1 MKKIKLIFMSLMK
14 HKNYKKYYNN
24 KLLNILINEY
34 NNDNMWIKPYS
45 YIIEKNKT
53 VDVIK
58 FKYENDEYYIL
69 FPLEELNLNEE
80 LIDETISIRELL
92 KYENENLISHLFSS
106 NIYFNSQIKTCVC
119 DEKLLNII
127 HYLISD
133 YIKNN
138 NIKVFNIKKDSEVE
152 KYNIFYKNIFQDLNY
167 MFFETDN
174 KMLFIKKDY
183 LYEWFKNEENN

>member
-1 MKKIKLIFMSLMK
+1 MSVLK
-14 HKNYKKYYNN
+14 HKEFKKYYNN
-24 KLLNILINEY
+24 NLFNILIRKF
-34 NNDNMWIKPYS
+34 NDENIWIRPHPC
-45 YIIEKNKT
+45 IIEKNKT
-53 VDVIK
+53 VDIIK
-58 FKYENDEYYIL
+58 FKYQNDEYYL
-69 FPLEELNLNEE
+69 FFPLEELNLNEE
-80 LIDETISIRELL
+80 LIDETITIRELL
-92 KYENENLISHLFSS
+92 EYENEKLITNLLSS
-106 NIYFNSQIKTCVC
+106 NVYFNSQINTCVC

-138 NIKVFNIKKDSEVE
+138 NIKVFNIKKDSEVG

-183 LYEWFKNEENN
+183 LYEWFKNEEND

>member
-1 MKKIKLIFMSLMK
+1 MSILK
-14 HKNYKKYYNN
+14 HKEFKKYYNN
-24 KLLNILINEY
+24 DLFNILIKEFNIE
-34 NNDNMWIKPYS
+34 NMRIKPHS
-45 YIIEKNKT
+45 HIIEKNKT
-53 VDVIK
+53 VDIIK
-58 FKYENDEYYIL
+58 FKYKNDEYYLL

-80 LIDETISIRELL
+80 LIDETITIRELL
-92 KYENENLISHLFSS
+92 KYENENLITYLFSS
-106 NIYFNSQIKTCVC
+106 NIYFNSQINTCVY

-138 NIKVFNIKKDSEVE
+138 NIKVFNIKKNSEIG

-183 LYEWFKNEENN
+183 LYEWFRNEEND

>member
-1 MKKIKLIFMSLMK
+1 MSVLK
-14 HKNYKKYYNN
+14 HKEFKKYYNN
-24 KLLNILINEY
+24 KLLNNLLKEY
-34 NNDNMWIKPYS
+34 NDDNIWIKPYP

-58 FKYENDEYYIL
+58 FKYKNDEYYIL

-92 KYENENLISHLFSS
+92 KYENENLITYLFSS
-106 NIYFNSQIKTCVC
+106 NIYFNSQINTCVC

-138 NIKVFNIKKDSEVE
+138 NIKVFNIKKDSEVG
-152 KYNIFYKNIFQDLNY
+152 KYNIFYKNIFQNLNY

-183 LYEWFKNEENN
+183 LYEWFRNEEND

>member
-24 KLLNILINEY
+24 KLLNIIIKEY

-80 LIDETISIRELL
+80 LIDETITIRELL
-92 KYENENLISHLFSS
+92 KYENENLITYLFSS
-106 NIYFNSQIKTCVC
+106 NIYFNSQINTCVY

-138 NIKVFNIKKDSEVE
+138 NIKVFNIKKNSEIG

-174 KMLFIKKDY
+174 KMLFIKKEY
-183 LYEWFKNEENN
+183 LYEWFRNEEND